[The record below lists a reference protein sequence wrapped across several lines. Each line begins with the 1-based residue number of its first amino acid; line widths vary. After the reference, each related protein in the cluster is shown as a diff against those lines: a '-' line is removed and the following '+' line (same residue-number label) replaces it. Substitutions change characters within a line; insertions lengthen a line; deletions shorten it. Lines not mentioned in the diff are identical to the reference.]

1 MSEEQKGMKL
11 KQNGTGAMTTGK
23 NDVFI
28 GLQLEN
34 FYSVGEEEGANDFGG
49 EGKKIWWGGGGGEG
63 DFFRGVGGGALNKF
77 LADGGAPH
85 YPPVGK
91 SCGLRS

>member
-1 MSEEQKGMKL
+1 MKL

-34 FYSVGEEEGANDFGG
+34 FYSAGEEEGANDFGG
-49 EGKKIWWGGGGGEG
+49 EGKKFGGGRGRFFQGGGG
-63 DFFRGVGGGALNKF
+63 LNKF

-85 YPPVGK
+85 YPPPWENPVV
-91 SCGLRS
+91 

>member
-1 MSEEQKGMKL
+1 MKL

-49 EGKKIWWGGGGGEG
+49 EGKKIWWGGGGEREIFSGG
-63 DFFRGVGGGALNKF
+63 WGGG
-77 LADGGAPH
+77 
-85 YPPVGK
+85 
-91 SCGLRS
+91 R